1 MDLDEARSFMRE
13 HHHAILATSR
23 TDGRPHMSAVLAG
36 VDGQGRVMVSTRETA
51 VKVRNLRRD
60 PRVSVFV
67 TSEDF
72 WRWVQVD
79 GVATVLSLPEA
90 MEPLVEYY
98 RVISGEHPDW
108 DDYRRAMQDQ
118 QRVLVRID
126 IERAGPSSQG

>member
-1 MDLDEARSFMRE
+1 MDLDVARSFMRE
-13 HHHAILATSR
+13 HHRAILATSR

-36 VDGQGRVMVSTRETA
+36 LDDQGRPIISTRETA
-51 VKVRNLRRD
+51 VKVRNIRRD

-72 WRWVQVD
+72 WRWIQVD

-98 RVISGEHPDW
+98 RGISGEHPDW
-108 DDYRRAMQDQ
+108 DEYRRAMQEE
-118 QRVLVRID
+118 QRVIVRVE

>member
-13 HHHAILATSR
+13 HHRAILATSR
-23 TDGRPHMSAVLAG
+23 TDGRPHMSAVLVG
-36 VDGQGRVMVSTRETA
+36 LDDEGRPIISTRETA
-51 VKVRNLRRD
+51 VKVRNIRRD

-72 WRWVQVD
+72 WRWIQVD
-79 GVATVLSLPEA
+79 GLATVLSLPEA

-98 RVISGEHPDW
+98 RGLSGEHPDW
-108 DDYRRAMQDQ
+108 DDYRRAMQEE
-118 QRVLVRID
+118 QRVLVRVE